1 MKAER
6 QIYPLFSTFKWDSR
20 TWVVGPVLAV
30 TIYLV
35 VIPLV
40 FLLWTSFRTGQIGM
54 PAELTFS
61 NYARAYANP
70 GTYELMQNTLIFA
83 SGSAGIALFLGII
96 FAWLVERTNLPG
108 KDFFYPLFLVPIA
121 IPGVLF
127 SIAWVLL
134 LSPGAGMINLALKY
148 ALQLDQAPLDVYN
161 LWGMIFLEGLHLTP
175 ITFLMMAGSFRRM
188 DPALEEASDAVG
200 AGFLTTLYRIT
211 LRVLRPSILG
221 ALIYVLISAMESF
234 EIPGVIGMRAGIQ
247 VLAFKIYLA
256 KQESPPD
263 YGMLSTLAILLLAI
277 SAILIVSYSKFSRD
291 AEKYATI
298 TGKAYRAKMIDLG
311 PWRFLALG
319 LLATYFAVT
328 IILPLLVL
336 IWTSVLPIY
345 QAPSMA
351 ALSRMSLE
359 NYRTVFQISKVGLAL
374 KNTLFLVL
382 LAPTITM
389 LICSVLSWVIV
400 KSRGRGRKILDFLT
414 FMPHAIPG
422 IVTGVALMWVYIF
435 LPVPIYGTIWILL
448 IAYVTSRIAFGTR
461 VMNAAMTQ
469 LHKELEEASYASGG
483 SWFGTFRK
491 ITLPLLLPSLVN
503 GWIFSA
509 IVVAKAMGSVIML
522 YSHDSIVLSVLV
534 WELWSNGDVAATA
547 ALGVLLIFGLMGA
560 TFVARKFAVQNL

>member
-1 MKAER
+1 
-6 QIYPLFSTFKWDSR
+6 
-20 TWVVGPVLAV
+20 VGPVLAL

-54 PAELTFS
+54 PAELTLS

-70 GTYELMQNTLIFA
+70 ATYELMRNTLVFA
-83 SGSAGIALFLGII
+83 FGSAAIALFLGII

-108 KDFFYPLFLVPIA
+108 KDLFYPLFLVPIA

-127 SIAWVLL
+127 SVAWVLL
-134 LSPGAGMINLALKY
+134 LSPGAGVINLALKH
-148 ALQLDQAPLDVYN
+148 ALQLDHAPLDVYN

-200 AGFLTTLYRIT
+200 AGSMTTLYRIT

-277 SAILIVSYSKFSRD
+277 SALLIISYSKCSRD

-298 TGKAYRAKMIDLG
+298 TGKAYRPKMIDLG
-311 PWRFLALG
+311 PWRFFALG
-319 LLATYFAVT
+319 LVVTYFLVT

-336 IWTSVLPIY
+336 IWTSVLPVY
-345 QAPSMA
+345 QAPSWA
-351 ALSRMSLE
+351 ALRRVSLE
-359 NYRTVFQISKVGLAL
+359 NYHAVFQISKVGLAL

-382 LAPTITM
+382 LAPTVTM

-400 KSRGRGRKILDFLT
+400 KSRGRGRKVLDFLT
-414 FMPHAIPG
+414 FIPHAIPG

-435 LPVPIYGTIWILL
+435 LPLPIYGTIWILL
-448 IAYVTSRIAFGTR
+448 IAYVTGRIAFGTR

-491 ITLPLLLPSLVN
+491 ITLPLLLPALVN

-547 ALGVLLIFGLMGA
+547 ALGVLLICGLMAA
-560 TFVARKFAVQNL
+560 TFAARKLAVQNL

>member
-1 MKAER
+1 L
-6 QIYPLFSTFKWDSR
+6 I
-20 TWVVGPVLAV
+20 VGPVLVV

-40 FLLWTSFRTGQIGM
+40 FLLWTSFRTAHIGV

-61 NYARAYANP
+61 NYIRAYANP
-70 GTYELMQNTLIFA
+70 GTYELIQNTLVFA
-83 SGSAGIALFLGII
+83 FGSAFIAVFLGIV

-108 KDFFYPLFLVPIA
+108 KDLFYPLFLVPIA
-121 IPGVLF
+121 IPGILF

-134 LSPGAGMINLALKY
+134 LSPGAGIINVALKS
-148 ALQLDQAPLDVYN
+148 ALQLEHAPLDVYN
-161 LWGMIFLEGLHLTP
+161 LWGMIALEGLHLTP
-175 ITFLMMAGSFRRM
+175 VTFLMMAGSFRRM

-200 AGFLTTLYRIT
+200 AGFMTTLHRIT
-211 LRVLRPSILG
+211 LQVLRPAILS

-234 EIPGVIGMRAGIQ
+234 EIPGIIGMRAGIQ

-263 YGMLSTLAILLLAI
+263 YGMLSTLAVLLLAI
-277 SAILIVSYSKFSRD
+277 SALLILSYSKFSRD

-298 TGKAYRAKMIDLG
+298 TGKAYRPKLIDLG
-311 PWRFLALG
+311 RWRFFAVALV
-319 LLATYFAVT
+319 LVYFAAT
-328 IILPLLVL
+328 IVLPLLVL
-336 IWTSVLPIY
+336 IWTSVLPTY
-345 QAPSMA
+345 QMPSVA
-351 ALSRMSLE
+351 ALGRMSLE
-359 NYRTVFQISKVGLAL
+359 NYHTVFQMSKVGLAIR
-374 KNTLFLVL
+374 NTVILVL
-382 LAPTITM
+382 LAPTVTM

-400 KSRGRGRKILDFLT
+400 KSRGRGRKVLDFLT
-414 FMPHAIPG
+414 FVPHAIPG

-435 LPVPIYGTIWILL
+435 LPLPIYGTIWILL

-461 VMNAAMTQ
+461 VMTAAMSQ

-483 SWFGTFRK
+483 SWVSTFRK
-491 ITLPLLLPSLVN
+491 ITLPLLLPALVN
-503 GWIFSA
+503 GWLFSA

-547 ALGVLLIFGLMGA
+547 ALGVLLIVSLMLA
-560 TFVARKFAVQNL
+560 TFIARRFAMQNL

>member
-1 MKAER
+1 MRAER
-6 QIYPLFSTFKWDSR
+6 QIFPLVSAFKWDSR
-20 TWVVGPVLAV
+20 TWVIGPVLAV
-30 TIYLV
+30 TVYLV

-70 GTYELMQNTLIFA
+70 GTYELLRNTLVFA
-83 SGSAGIALFLGII
+83 SGSAAIALFLGVI

-108 KDFFYPLFLVPIA
+108 KDWFYPLFLVPIA

-134 LSPGAGMINLALKY
+134 LSPGAGVINLALKH
-148 ALQLDQAPLDVYN
+148 ALRLEQAPFDVYN

-175 ITFLMMAGSFRRM
+175 VAFLMLAGSFRRM

-234 EIPGVIGMRAGIQ
+234 EVPGVIGMRAGIH

-263 YGMLSTLAILLLAI
+263 YGMLSTLAILLLVI
-277 SAILIVSYSKFSRD
+277 SAILIASYSKLSRD
-291 AEKYATI
+291 ADKYATI
-298 TGKAYRAKMIDLG
+298 TGKAYRAKLIDLG
-311 PWRFLALG
+311 PWRFFALG
-319 LLATYFAVT
+319 LVATYFVVT

-351 ALSRMSLE
+351 ALSRMSLD
-359 NYRTVFQISKVGLAL
+359 NYRTVFQISKVALAF
-374 KNTLFLVL
+374 KNTLILVL

-389 LICSVLSWVIV
+389 LICSVLSWIIV
-400 KSRGRGRKILDFLT
+400 KSRGRGRKVLDFLT

-435 LPVPIYGTIWILL
+435 LPLPIYGTIWILL

-491 ITLPLLLPSLVN
+491 ITLPLLLPALVN

-547 ALGVLLIFGLMGA
+547 SLGVLLIFGLMGA
-560 TFVARKFAVQNL
+560 TFVARKFAIQNL

>member
-1 MKAER
+1 M
-6 QIYPLFSTFKWDSR
+6 
-20 TWVVGPVLAV
+20 VVGLVLVV

-40 FLLWTSFRTGQIGM
+40 FLLWTSFRSGPIGM
-54 PAELTFS
+54 PAELTLA

-70 GTYELMQNTLIFA
+70 GTYEILHNTLIFA
-83 SGSAGIALFLGII
+83 LGSAAIALLLGII

-108 KDFFYPLFLVPIA
+108 KSLLYPLFLVPIA

-134 LSPGAGMINLALKY
+134 LSPGAGIINLALKH
-148 ALQLDQAPLDVYN
+148 AFQLDQAPLNIYN
-161 LWGMIFLEGLHLTP
+161 LPGMIFLEGLHLTP

-188 DPALEEASDAVG
+188 DPALEEASDALG
-200 AGFLTTLYRIT
+200 AGFLTTLNRIT

-221 ALIYVLISAMESF
+221 ALIYVVISAMESF

-277 SAILIVSYSKFSRD
+277 SALLIFAYSKFSRD
-291 AEKYATI
+291 AERYATI
-298 TGKAYRAKMIDLG
+298 TGKAYRPKTIDLG
-311 PWRFLALG
+311 RWKFSALAFVASYFL
-319 LLATYFAVT
+319 VT
-328 IILPLLVL
+328 ILLPLLVL
-336 IWTSVLPIY
+336 LWASLLPVY
-345 QAPSMA
+345 QAPSLA
-351 ALSRMSLE
+351 ALSRVSLD
-359 NYRTVFQISKVGLAL
+359 NYRTVFEISKVGLAL
-374 KNTLFLVL
+374 KNTLYMVL

-400 KSRGRGRKILDFLT
+400 KSRGRGRKVLDLVT
-414 FMPHAIPG
+414 FIPHAIPG

-448 IAYVTSRIAFGTR
+448 IAYITSRIAFGTR

-469 LHKELEEASYASGG
+469 LHKELEEASYVSGG
-483 SWFGTFRK
+483 SWFKTFRK
-491 ITLPLLLPSLVN
+491 ITLPLLLPALVN

-509 IVVAKAMGSVIML
+509 IVVTKAMGSVIMI

-547 ALGVLLIFGLMGA
+547 ALGVMLIFGLMGA
-560 TFVARKFAVQNL
+560 TYVARKFATQTL

>member
-1 MKAER
+1 VRAER
-6 QIYPLFSTFKWDSR
+6 QILPLVSWDSR
-20 TWVVGPVLAV
+20 TWVIAPVLAV
-30 TIYLV
+30 TVYLV

-40 FLLWTSFRTGQIGM
+40 FLVWTSFRAEHIGM
-54 PAELTFS
+54 PAELTLA
-61 NYARAYANP
+61 NYVRAYANP
-70 GTYELMQNTLIFA
+70 GTYELIQNTLVFA
-83 SGSAGIALFLGII
+83 LGSAAIAIVLGIL

-134 LSPGAGMINLALKY
+134 LSPGAGVINLALKH
-148 ALQLDQAPLDVYN
+148 ALQLEHAPLDVYN
-161 LWGMIFLEGLHLTP
+161 IWGMIALEGLHLTP
-175 ITFLMMAGSFRRM
+175 VTFLMMAGSFRRM
-188 DPALEEASDAVG
+188 DPALEEASDTAG
-200 AGFLTTLYRIT
+200 AGSLTTLHRIT

-234 EIPGVIGMRAGIQ
+234 EIPGIIGMRAGIQ

-263 YGMLSTLAILLLAI
+263 YGMLSTLAVLLLAV
-277 SAILIVSYSKFSRD
+277 SAILIVYYSKFSRD

-298 TGKAYRAKMIDLG
+298 SGKAYRPKLIDLRS
-311 PWRFLALG
+311 WKFLAVG
-319 LLATYFAVT
+319 LVAAYFAVA
-328 IILPLLVL
+328 IVLPLLVL
-336 IWTSVLPIY
+336 VWTSILPTY
-345 QAPSMA
+345 QAPSVA
-351 ALSRMSLE
+351 ALSRVSLE
-359 NYRTVFQISKVGLAL
+359 NYRSVFQITKVGLAL
-374 KNTLFLVL
+374 KNTLILVL
-382 LAPTITM
+382 LAPTVTM
-389 LICSVLSWVIV
+389 LICSVLSWIIV
-400 KSRGRGRKILDFLT
+400 KSRGRGRKVLDFIT

-435 LPVPIYGTIWILL
+435 VPLPIYGTIWILL
-448 IAYVTSRIAFGTR
+448 IAYVTGRIAFGTR
-461 VMNAAMTQ
+461 VMTAAMTQ

-483 SWFGTFRK
+483 SWLRTFRK
-491 ITLPLLLPSLVN
+491 ITLPLLLPALVN

-547 ALGVLLIFGLMGA
+547 ALGVLLIFGLMA
-560 TFVARKFAVQNL
+560 VTFVARKFAMQNL

>member
-1 MKAER
+1 MRAER
-6 QIYPLFSTFKWDSR
+6 QILPLANAFKWDSK
-20 TWVVGPVLAV
+20 TLVIGPVLVV
-30 TIYLV
+30 TVYLV

-61 NYARAYANP
+61 NYVRAYANP
-70 GTYELMQNTLIFA
+70 GTYELMQNTLVFA
-83 SGSAGIALFLGII
+83 FGSAAIALFLGII

-108 KDFFYPLFLVPIA
+108 KDLFYPLFLVPIA

-134 LSPGAGMINLALKY
+134 LSPGAGAINLALKY
-148 ALQLDQAPLDVYN
+148 ALQLEHAPLDVYN
-161 LWGMIFLEGLHLTP
+161 LWGMIALEGLHLTP
-175 ITFLMMAGSFRRM
+175 VTFLMMAGSFRRM

-200 AGFLTTLYRIT
+200 AGFITTLRRIT

-234 EIPGVIGMRAGIQ
+234 EIPGIIGMRAGIQ

-277 SAILIVSYSKFSRD
+277 SAILIASYSKFSRD

-298 TGKAYRAKMIDLG
+298 TGKAYRPKLIDLG
-311 PWRFLALG
+311 PWRYFAVG
-319 LLATYFAVT
+319 LVVTYFAAT
-328 IILPLLVL
+328 IVLPLLVL
-336 IWTSVLPIY
+336 IWTSVLPTY

-351 ALSRMSLE
+351 ALSRMSLD

-374 KNTLFLVL
+374 KNTLILVL

-400 KSRGRGRKILDFLT
+400 KSRGRGRKLLDFIT
-414 FMPHAIPG
+414 FIPHAIPG

-435 LPVPIYGTIWILL
+435 LPLPIYGTIWILL

-461 VMNAAMTQ
+461 VMTAAMTQ

-483 SWFGTFRK
+483 SWIGTFRK
-491 ITLPLLLPSLVN
+491 ITLPLLLPALVN
-503 GWIFSA
+503 GWIFTA

-560 TFVARKFAVQNL
+560 TFVARKFAMQNL

>member
-1 MKAER
+1 VKAER

>member
-1 MKAER
+1 MRAER
-6 QIYPLFSTFKWDSR
+6 QILPLFNAFRWDSR
-20 TWVVGPVLAV
+20 TWVIGPVLAV
-30 TIYLV
+30 TVYLV

-61 NYARAYANP
+61 NYVRAYANP
-70 GTYELMQNTLIFA
+70 GTYELMQNTLVFGF
-83 SGSAGIALFLGII
+83 GSAAIALFLGII

-108 KDFFYPLFLVPIA
+108 KDLFYPLFLVPIA

-134 LSPGAGMINLALKY
+134 LSPGAGAINLALKH
-148 ALQLDQAPLDVYN
+148 ALQLEQAPLDVYN
-161 LWGMIFLEGLHLTP
+161 LWGMIALEGLHLTP
-175 ITFLMMAGSFRRM
+175 VTFLMMAGSFRRM
-188 DPALEEASDAVG
+188 DPVLEEASDAVG

-234 EIPGVIGMRAGIQ
+234 EIPGIIGMRAGIQ

-298 TGKAYRAKMIDLG
+298 TGKAYRPKLIDLG
-311 PWRFLALG
+311 PWKFFAVG
-319 LLATYFAVT
+319 LVVTYFTVT
-328 IILPLLVL
+328 IVLPLLVL
-336 IWTSVLPIY
+336 IWASVLPTY

-351 ALSRMSLE
+351 ALSRISLD
-359 NYRTVFQISKVGLAL
+359 NYRTVFHISKVGLAL
-374 KNTLFLVL
+374 KNTLVLVL

-414 FMPHAIPG
+414 FVPHAIPG

-435 LPVPIYGTIWILL
+435 LPLPIYGTIWILL

-461 VMNAAMTQ
+461 VMTAAMTQ

-560 TFVARKFAVQNL
+560 TFVARKFAMQNL

>member
-1 MKAER
+1 
-6 QIYPLFSTFKWDSR
+6 
-20 TWVVGPVLAV
+20 VGPVLAI

-40 FLLWTSFRTGQIGM
+40 FLLWTSFRTGQIGV

-70 GTYELMQNTLIFA
+70 GTYELMKNTLIFA
-83 SGSAGIALFLGII
+83 FGSAGMALFLGII

-134 LSPGAGMINLALKY
+134 LSPGAGMVNIALKQ
-148 ALQLDQAPLDVYN
+148 ALQLDQAPLDIYN

-234 EIPGVIGMRAGIQ
+234 EIPGIIGMRAGIQ

-263 YGMLSTLAILLLAI
+263 YGMLSTLAVLLLAI

-298 TGKAYRAKMIDLG
+298 TGKAYRPKTIDLG
-311 PWRFLALG
+311 PWRFFALALVV
-319 LLATYFAVT
+319 TYFAVT

-345 QAPSMA
+345 QTPSVA
-351 ALSRMSLE
+351 ALGRMSLE

-400 KSRGRGRKILDFLT
+400 KSGGRGRKILDLLT
-414 FMPHAIPG
+414 FIPHAIPG

-435 LPVPIYGTIWILL
+435 LPLPIYGTIWILL
-448 IAYVTSRIAFGTR
+448 IAYVTGRIAFGTR

-491 ITLPLLLPSLVN
+491 ITLPLLLPALVN

-534 WELWSNGDVAATA
+534 WELWNNGDVAATA

-560 TFVARKFAVQNL
+560 TFVARKFAIQNLQ

>member
-1 MKAER
+1 
-6 QIYPLFSTFKWDSR
+6 
-20 TWVVGPVLAV
+20 VVAPVLAV
-30 TIYLV
+30 TVYLV
-35 VIPLV
+35 VIPLI
-40 FLLWTSFRTGQIGM
+40 FLVWTSFRSGQIGV

-70 GTYELMQNTLIFA
+70 GTYELINNTVLFGFGA
-83 SGSAGIALFLGII
+83 AGIALSLGIV
-96 FAWLVERTNLPG
+96 FAWLLERTDLPG

-134 LSPGAGMINLALKY
+134 LSPGAGLVNIALKQ

-200 AGFLTTLYRIT
+200 AGSLTTLYRIT
-211 LRVLRPSILG
+211 LRVLRPAILS

-234 EIPGVIGMRAGIQ
+234 EIPGIIGMRAGVQ

-263 YGMLSTLAILLLAI
+263 YGMLSTLAVLLLAI
-277 SAILIVSYSKFSRD
+277 SAILILSYSKFSRD

-298 TGKAYRAKMIDLG
+298 TGKAYRPKMIALG
-311 PWRFLALG
+311 PWKFPALALV
-319 LLATYFAVT
+319 AVYFLVT
-328 IILPLLVL
+328 IVLPLLVL
-336 IWTSVLPIY
+336 IWTSLLPIY

-351 ALSRMSLE
+351 ALGRMSLE

-374 KNTLFLVL
+374 KNTLILVL

-400 KSRGRGRKILDFLT
+400 KSRGRGRKFLDFLT
-414 FMPHAIPG
+414 FIPHAIPG

-435 LPVPIYGTIWILL
+435 LPVPIYGTLWILL
-448 IAYVTSRIAFGTR
+448 IAYVTGRIAFGTR

-491 ITLPLLLPSLVN
+491 ITLPLLLPALVN

-534 WELWSNGDVAATA
+534 WELWNNGDVAATA

-560 TFVARKFAVQNL
+560 TFAARKFAMQNL

>member
-1 MKAER
+1 MA
-6 QIYPLFSTFKWDSR
+6 L
-20 TWVVGPVLAV
+20 VVGPVLLV
-30 TIYLV
+30 TIYLI

-40 FLLWTSFRTGQIGM
+40 FLIWTSFRTGHIGV
-54 PAELTFS
+54 PVELTVS

-70 GTYELMQNTLIFA
+70 ATYELISNTLVFA
-83 SGSAGIALFLGII
+83 LGSGAIALLLGII
-96 FAWLVERTNLPG
+96 FAWLVERTNLPA
-108 KDFFYPLFLVPIA
+108 KDLIYPLFLVPIA

-134 LSPGAGMINLALKY
+134 LSPGAGIINLFLKQ
-148 ALQLDQAPLDVYN
+148 ALQLEQAPFNIYN
-161 LWGMIFLEGLHLTP
+161 MAGMVFLEGLHLTP
-175 ITFLMMAGSFRRM
+175 VTFLMMAGSFRRM
-188 DPALEEASDAVG
+188 DPALEEASDALG

-256 KQESPPD
+256 KQDSPPD
-263 YGMLSTLAILLLAI
+263 YGMLSTLAVLLLAI
-277 SAILIVSYSKFSRD
+277 SAILIVAYSKFSRD

-298 TGKAYRAKMIDLG
+298 TGKAYRPKTIDLG
-311 PWRFLALG
+311 RWRILAS
-319 LLATYFAVT
+319 AFVASYFVVT
-328 IILPLLVL
+328 ILLPLLVL
-336 IWTSVLPIY
+336 IWTSLLPVY
-345 QAPSMA
+345 QTPSMA
-351 ALSRMSLE
+351 ALSRVSLE
-359 NYRTVFQISKVGLAL
+359 NYQTVFDISKVGLAF
-374 KNTLFLVL
+374 KNTLFMVL

-400 KSRGRGRKILDFLT
+400 KSQGRGRKLLDFLT

-422 IVTGVALMWVYIF
+422 IVTGVALTWVYIF

-461 VMNAAMTQ
+461 VMNSAMTQ

-483 SWFGTFRK
+483 SWFKTFRK
-491 ITLPLLLPSLVN
+491 ITLPLLLPALVN

-522 YSHDSIVLSVLV
+522 YNHDSIVLSVLV
-534 WELWSNGDVAATA
+534 WELWNNGDVAATA
-547 ALGVLLIFGLMGA
+547 ALGVMLIFGLMGA
-560 TFVARKFAVQNL
+560 TFVARKFTMQNL

>member
-1 MKAER
+1 
-6 QIYPLFSTFKWDSR
+6 
-20 TWVVGPVLAV
+20 
-30 TIYLV
+30 
-35 VIPLV
+35 
-40 FLLWTSFRTGQIGM
+40 
-54 PAELTFS
+54 
-61 NYARAYANP
+61 
-70 GTYELMQNTLIFA
+70 
-83 SGSAGIALFLGII
+83 
-96 FAWLVERTNLPG
+96 
-108 KDFFYPLFLVPIA
+108 
-121 IPGVLF
+121 VLF

-134 LSPGAGMINLALKY
+134 LSPGAGVINLALKH

-277 SAILIVSYSKFSRD
+277 SALLIISYSKFSRD

-311 PWRFLALG
+311 RWKFFALALVV
-319 LLATYFAVT
+319 TYFAVT

-351 ALSRMSLE
+351 ALERMSLE
-359 NYRTVFQISKVGLAL
+359 NYRAVFQISKVGLAL

-400 KSRGRGRKILDFLT
+400 KSRGRGRKLLDLLT
-414 FMPHAIPG
+414 FIPHAIPG

-491 ITLPLLLPSLVN
+491 ITLPLLLPALVN

-534 WELWSNGDVAATA
+534 WELWNNGDVAATA

-560 TFVARKFAVQNL
+560 TFIARKFAIQSL

>member
-1 MKAER
+1 VRAER
-6 QIYPLFSTFKWDSR
+6 QTYPLVNSFKWDSMA
-20 TWVVGPVLAV
+20 WVVGPVVAL

-54 PAELTFS
+54 PAELTVS
-61 NYARAYANP
+61 NYARAYGNP
-70 GTYELMQNTLIFA
+70 ATYELIQNTVLFA
-83 SGSAGIALFLGII
+83 LGSAGIALLLGIM
-96 FAWLVERTNLPG
+96 FAWLVERTNMPG
-108 KDFFYPLFLVPIA
+108 KNFFYPLFLVPIA

-134 LSPGAGMINLALKY
+134 LSPGAGVLNIALKE
-148 ALQLDQAPLDVYN
+148 ALQLDQAPLNIYN
-161 LWGMIFLEGLHLTP
+161 MWGMIFLEALHLTP

-188 DPALEEASDAVG
+188 DPALEEASDVVG

-211 LRVLRPSILG
+211 LRVLRPAILS

-263 YGMLSTLAILLLAI
+263 YGMLSTLAVLLLAI

-298 TGKAYRAKMIDLG
+298 TGKAYRPKTIDLG
-311 PWRFLALG
+311 PWRFFALALV
-319 LLATYFAVT
+319 ATYFAFT
-328 IILPLLVL
+328 IILPLAVL
-336 IWTSVLPIY
+336 IWTSVLPTY

-351 ALSRMSLE
+351 ALGRMSLE

-374 KNTLFLVL
+374 KNTFFLVL
-382 LAPTITM
+382 LAPTVTM

-400 KSRGRGRKILDFLT
+400 KSPGRGRKILDFLT
-414 FMPHAIPG
+414 FIPHAIPG

-435 LPVPIYGTIWILL
+435 LPIPIYGTIWILL
-448 IAYVTSRIAFGTR
+448 IAYVTGRIAFGTR

-491 ITLPLLLPSLVN
+491 ITLPLLLPALIN

-522 YSHDSIVLSVLV
+522 YDHDTIVLSVLV
-534 WELWSNGDVAATA
+534 WELWNNGDVAATA
-547 ALGVLLIFGLMGA
+547 ALGVLLIFGLMAA
-560 TFVARKFAVQNL
+560 TFVARKFALQSL

>member
-1 MKAER
+1 MRAER
-6 QIYPLFSTFKWDSR
+6 ANFPIGKSFKWDSR
-20 TWVVGPVLAV
+20 ALIIGPVLLI

-40 FLLWTSFRTGQIGM
+40 FLIWTSFRAGQIGM

-70 GTYELMQNTLIFA
+70 TTFELMHNTLVFA
-83 SGSAGIALFLGII
+83 FGSAAIALFLGII
-96 FAWLVERTNLPG
+96 FAWLVERTNLPF
-108 KDFFYPLFLVPIA
+108 KDLLYPLFLVPIA

-134 LSPGAGMINLALKY
+134 LSPGAGIVNFALKQIF
-148 ALQLDQAPLDVYN
+148 QLDQAPLNVYN
-161 LWGMIFLEGLHLTP
+161 LAGMVLLEGLHLTP
-175 ITFLMMAGSFRRM
+175 VTFLMMAGSFRRM
-188 DPALEEASDAVG
+188 DPSLEEASDAVG

-263 YGMLSTLAILLLAI
+263 YGMLSTLAILLLVI
-277 SAILIVSYSKFSRD
+277 SAILIAAYSKFSRD

-298 TGKAYRAKMIDLG
+298 TGKAYRPKTIDLG
-311 PWRFLALG
+311 PWKFFAF
-319 LLATYFAVT
+319 AFVASYFVVT
-328 IILPLLVL
+328 ILLPLLVL
-336 IWTSVLPIY
+336 IWTSLLPVY
-345 QAPSMA
+345 QAPSWN
-351 ALSRMSLE
+351 ALRRMSFD
-359 NYRTVFQISKVGLAL
+359 NYRTVFDISKVGLAF
-374 KNTLFLVL
+374 KNTFFMVL

-389 LICSVLSWVIV
+389 LICSVLSWIIV
-400 KSRGRGRKILDFLT
+400 KSRGRGRKVLDFLT
-414 FMPHAIPG
+414 FIPHAIPG

-448 IAYVTSRIAFGTR
+448 IAYITSRIAFGTR

-469 LHKELEEASYASGG
+469 LHKELEEASYVSGG
-483 SWFGTFRK
+483 SWFRTFRK
-491 ITLPLLLPSLVN
+491 ITLPLLLPALIN

-509 IVVAKAMGSVIML
+509 IVVAKAMGSVIMI
-522 YSHDSIVLSVLV
+522 YSHESIVVPVLV
-534 WELWSNGDVAATA
+534 WELWNNGDVAATA
-547 ALGVLLIFGLMGA
+547 ALGVMLIFGLMGA
-560 TFVARKFAVQNL
+560 TFVARKFATQNL